1 MKKHAS
7 GPVLQSGVG
16 IVLAVLLGVSQAYG
30 QSADELV
37 TAIQANPAY
46 QEALEAIDGGYERF
60 VDELVR
66 LTEIPSPPFMEG
78 ARAQA
83 YLEALRELGLEDVE
97 MDAEGNVMGIRPG
110 TGGPLLVVAAHLDT
124 VFPEGT
130 DVTVRSEGT
139 RLSAPGV
146 GDDTAG
152 LATLLTVVRAMD
164 AAGIRT
170 TSDILFVGDVG
181 EEGRGDLRG
190 VKHLFFDGPYRN
202 RIRMFMSVEGG
213 RQSDITNAALGSKRY
228 RATFLGP
235 GGHSYGAFGM
245 VNPAFAMG
253 DAIRRL
259 AELDVPDDPKTTFN
273 VGVMGGG
280 TSVNSI
286 PAEAW
291 MEVDLRSEDGGEL
304 SELDDAF
311 VRLMNEAVDGENAR
325 GTTSEGAIELDLEV
339 IGDRPSGEIP
349 VDSAIVQAA
358 AAAYR
363 AFGIE
368 PTYSRSSTDANIPI
382 SLGIPAITIDRG
394 GFSGRSHSLDE
405 WIDVERDA
413 TVQGLHVVLT
423 AILAVAGLENPGP
436 E

>member
-1 MKKHAS
+1 MKKRAS
-7 GPVLQSGVG
+7 GRVVNLT
-16 IVLAVLLGVSQAYG
+16 LLTLLGLVHAYG
-30 QSADELV
+30 QSADDLV
-37 TAIQANPAY
+37 ADIRADAAY
-46 QEALEAIDGGYERF
+46 QQALEAIDGDYERF
-60 VDELVR
+60 VEELIR
-66 LTEIPSPPFMEG
+66 FTEIPAPPFMED
-78 ARAQA
+78 ARAAA

-97 MDAEGNVMGIRPG
+97 MDAEGNVMGVRRG
-110 TGGPLLVVAAHLDT
+110 AGGPLLAVTAHLDT

-130 DVTVRSEGT
+130 DVTVTREGT

-152 LATLLTVVRAMD
+152 LATLLTIVRAMD
-164 AAGIRT
+164 TAGIHT

-181 EEGRGDLRG
+181 EEGPGDLRG
-190 VKHLFFDGPYRN
+190 VKHLLFEGPYRD
-202 RIRMFMSVEGG
+202 RIRMFVSVEGG

-228 RATFLGP
+228 RATFKGP
-235 GGHSYGAFGM
+235 GGHSYGEFGM
-245 VNPAFAMG
+245 VSPAFAMG

-259 AELDVPDDPKTTFN
+259 TEMDVPDDPKTTFN

-286 PAEAW
+286 PVETW
-291 MEVDLRSEDGGEL
+291 MDVDLRSEDGGEL

-325 GTTSEGAIELDLEV
+325 GSTGEGLIELDLEV

-349 VDSAIVQAA
+349 VDSPIVQAA

-405 WIDVERDA
+405 WIDVEREA
-413 TVQGLHVVLT
+413 TLKGLHVVLT
-423 AILAVAGLENPGP
+423 TILAIAGLEEN
-436 E
+436 

>member
-1 MKKHAS
+1 MKKRARGRVVS
-7 GPVLQSGVG
+7 LT
-16 IVLAVLLGVSQAYG
+16 LLTLLGLVQAYG

-37 TAIQANPAY
+37 ADIRADAAY
-46 QEALEAIDGGYERF
+46 QEALEAIDRGYDRF
-60 VDELVR
+60 VEELIR
-66 LTEIPSPPFMEG
+66 FTEIPAPPFMED
-78 ARAQA
+78 ARARA

-97 MDAEGNVMGIRPG
+97 MDAEGNVMGVRPG
-110 TGGPLLVVAAHLDT
+110 AGGPLLAVTAHLDT

-130 DVTVRSEGT
+130 DVTVIREGT

-152 LATLLTVVRAMD
+152 LATLLTIVRAMD
-164 AAGIRT
+164 TAGIRT

-181 EEGRGDLRG
+181 EEGPGDLRG
-190 VKHLFFDGPYRN
+190 VKHLFFDGPYRD
-202 RIRMFMSVEGG
+202 RIRMFVSVEGG

-228 RATFLGP
+228 RATFRGP
-235 GGHSYGAFGM
+235 GGHSYGEFGM
-245 VNPAFAMG
+245 VSPAFAMG

-259 AELDVPDDPKTTFN
+259 AEMDVPDDPKSTFN

-286 PAEAW
+286 PVEAW
-291 MEVDLRSEDGGEL
+291 MDVDLRSEDGGEL

-325 GTTSEGAIELDLEV
+325 GSTGEGLIELDLEV

-349 VDSAIVQAA
+349 IDSPIVQAA

-405 WIDVERDA
+405 WIDVEREA
-413 TVQGLHVVLT
+413 TLKGLRVVLT
-423 AILAVAGLENPGP
+423 TILAIAGLEEN
-436 E
+436 

>member
-1 MKKHAS
+1 MKKRAS
-7 GPVLQSGVG
+7 GRVVSLT
-16 IVLAVLLGVSQAYG
+16 LLTLLGLVHAYG
-30 QSADELV
+30 QSADDLV
-37 TAIQANPAY
+37 AAIRADAAY
-46 QEALEAIDGGYERF
+46 QQALEAIDGDYERF
-60 VDELVR
+60 VEELIR
-66 LTEIPSPPFMEG
+66 FTEIPAPPFMEDT
-78 ARAQA
+78 RAAA

-97 MDAEGNVMGIRPG
+97 MDAEGNVMGVRRG
-110 TGGPLLVVAAHLDT
+110 AGGALLAVTAHLDT

-130 DVTVRSEGT
+130 DVTVTREGT

-152 LATLLTVVRAMD
+152 LATLLTIVRAMD
-164 AAGIRT
+164 TAGIHT

-181 EEGRGDLRG
+181 EEGPGDLRG
-190 VKHLFFDGPYRN
+190 VKHLFFEGPYRD
-202 RIRMFMSVEGG
+202 RIRMFVSVEGG

-228 RATFLGP
+228 RATFKGP
-235 GGHSYGAFGM
+235 GGHSYGEFGM
-245 VNPAFAMG
+245 VSPAFAMG

-259 AELDVPDDPKTTFN
+259 TEMDVPDDPKTTFN

-286 PAEAW
+286 PVETW
-291 MEVDLRSEDGGEL
+291 MDVDLRSEDGGEL

-325 GTTSEGAIELDLEV
+325 GSTGEGLIELDLEV

-349 VDSAIVQAA
+349 VDSPIVQAA

-405 WIDVERDA
+405 WIDVEREA
-413 TVQGLHVVLT
+413 TLKGLHVVLT
-423 AILAVAGLENPGP
+423 TILAIAGLEEN
-436 E
+436 

>member
-1 MKKHAS
+1 MKKRARGRVVS
-7 GPVLQSGVG
+7 LT
-16 IVLAVLLGVSQAYG
+16 LLTLLGLVQAYG

-37 TAIQANPAY
+37 ADIRADAAY
-46 QEALEAIDGGYERF
+46 QEALEAIDRGYDRF
-60 VDELVR
+60 VEELIR
-66 LTEIPSPPFMEG
+66 FTEIPAPPFMED
-78 ARAQA
+78 ARARA

-97 MDAEGNVMGIRPG
+97 MDAEGNVMGVRPG
-110 TGGPLLVVAAHLDT
+110 AGGPLLAVTAHLDT

-130 DVTVRSEGT
+130 DVTVIREGT

-152 LATLLTVVRAMD
+152 LATLLTIVRAMD
-164 AAGIRT
+164 TAGIRT

-181 EEGRGDLRG
+181 EEGPGDLRG
-190 VKHLFFDGPYRN
+190 VKHLFFDGPYRD
-202 RIRMFMSVEGG
+202 RIRMFVSVEGG

-228 RATFLGP
+228 RATFRGP
-235 GGHSYGAFGM
+235 GGHSYGEFGM
-245 VNPAFAMG
+245 VSPAFAMG

-259 AELDVPDDPKTTFN
+259 AEMDVPDDPKTTFN

-286 PAEAW
+286 PVEAW
-291 MEVDLRSEDGGEL
+291 MDVDLRSEDGGEL

-325 GTTSEGAIELDLEV
+325 GSTGEGLIELDLEV

-349 VDSAIVQAA
+349 IDSPIVQAA

-405 WIDVERDA
+405 WIDVEREA
-413 TVQGLHVVLT
+413 TLKGLRVVLT
-423 AILAVAGLENPGP
+423 TILAIAGLEEN
-436 E
+436 